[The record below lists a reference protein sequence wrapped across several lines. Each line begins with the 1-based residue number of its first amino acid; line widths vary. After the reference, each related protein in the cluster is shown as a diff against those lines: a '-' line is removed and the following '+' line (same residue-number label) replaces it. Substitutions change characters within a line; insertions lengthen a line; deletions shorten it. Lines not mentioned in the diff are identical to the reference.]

1 SGRDRTLNLPE
12 EVHVM
17 SPVLNKYN
25 FCIDA
30 LLCFVLTLSLIGI
43 PTTLTTPAL
52 ANISRFLPTHRVSQ
66 SDQDALPLSFELN
79 QGQTNKRV
87 RFLARSGG
95 YVLFL
100 TPTEA
105 VMALDNSATHKKGK
119 ENRDALSRAG
129 DSAARPP

>member
-1 SGRDRTLNLPE
+1 
-12 EVHVM
+12 M

-25 FCIDA
+25 FCIEA
-30 LLCFVLTLSLIGI
+30 LLCFVLILSLIGI

-52 ANISRFLPTHRVSQ
+52 ANSSRLLPTHRVSQ
-66 SDQDALPLSFELN
+66 SDPGALPLSFELN
-79 QGQTNKRV
+79 QGQTNERV

-105 VMALDNSATHKKGK
+105 VMALDNPAAHKKGK
-119 ENRDALSRAG
+119 QNRESGESEVKAPR
-129 DSAARPP
+129 RIVRM